1 MKKAKEFSEIE
12 NIITTYDELYK
23 EMVLKDKSN
32 PNAKDLLELLFFE
45 FYTKNE
51 YIRTKLNISRQTV
64 TSYLKQLEEVGI
76 LSSKKIRKEILYK
89 NISLFKIAEN

>member
-1 MKKAKEFSEIE
+1 MKEAKEFSEIE

-45 FYTKNE
+45 FYIK
-51 YIRTKLNISRQTV
+51 II
-64 TSYLKQLEEVGI
+64 SYLRIFVNKSNYY
-76 LSSKKIRKEILYK
+76 SSNFCI
-89 NISLFKIAEN
+89 N